1 MTKILDAIKS
11 LSIARFRRILMG
23 LMSQGYAQLVTIAT
37 QLLTVPF
44 LLSSWGAE
52 KYGAWILLSTI
63 PAYISMADLGFLQ
76 IAANDMTM
84 RVSRDDKDGANVV
97 FQTATAMV
105 ACIVGVIVV
114 LFGGIAFLLPITETF
129 HIKSVSPSEASWTV
143 FILAIQVLLA
153 IVYGLFGAG
162 LRSVGLWA
170 LMVSVNSTARLLDGI
185 ALVTVAIFHG
195 SFVTVALIT
204 ITSRALITTATALRL
219 FRREPWLKLGIGLAS
234 PAKVREMLIPSL
246 SYMSYTLSFALSIQG
261 ITLVTG
267 AVLGPAATAV
277 VSTVRTLTRMGA
289 MASNMFNHTLEPEY
303 AQLYGQGRRNAMK
316 DLYRRQ
322 ILIVGS
328 IAGVY
333 TLATLAA
340 GEWILDHWTHGR
352 IHPSFVLLF
361 LMTVS
366 VTFEML
372 WSLLQT
378 PFVSTNRHKF
388 FALWYVGFSA
398 LAVAITWALISRAGL
413 SGVGWGTAISN
424 FAFLLLTLYKV
435 KRADLLPA
443 DLDQQAPTVPGSVP
457 ALEAEDIAS

>member
-1 MTKILDAIKS
+1 MNKILDAIKT
-11 LSIARFRRILMG
+11 LSIARFRRIFLG
-23 LMSQGYAQLVTIAT
+23 LMSQGYSQLVTIAT

-84 RVSRDDKDGANVV
+84 RVSRGDRDGANLV

-105 ACIVGVIVV
+105 AAIAGIIIV
-114 LFGGIAFLLPITETF
+114 LFGGIAFLLPITEFF
-129 HIKSVSPSEASWTV
+129 HIKSVSPSDASWTV
-143 FILAIQVLLA
+143 FILAIQVLLS

-162 LRSVGLWA
+162 LRAVGLWS

-185 ALVTVAIFHG
+185 ALVVVAIFHG

-204 ITSRALITTATALRL
+204 ITSRTLITTATALRL
-219 FRREPWLKLGIGLAS
+219 FHREPWLKLGIGLAS
-234 PAKVREMLIPSL
+234 PAKVKEMLIPSL

-303 AQLYGQGRRNAMK
+303 AQLYGQSRRDAMK
-316 DLYRRQ
+316 NLYRRQ
-322 ILIVGS
+322 ILIVAS

-333 TLATLAA
+333 TLATLAC
-340 GEWILDHWTHGR
+340 GEWILNHWTHGR

-372 WSLLQT
+372 WSLFQT
-378 PFVSTNRHKF
+378 PFVATNRHKF

-398 LAVAITWALISRAGL
+398 LAVAITWALIYKMGL

-424 FAFLLLTLYKV
+424 FAFLVLTLYKV

-443 DLDQQAPTVPGSVP
+443 DLDQQSPVVQGSVP
-457 ALEAEDIAS
+457 ALEAADLES